1 MESNIPS
8 AEIILKW
15 NGNSL
20 TDDKKTV
27 TQYGI
32 AEGDMLFL
40 QRARRAAP
48 PGMCE
53 CYESAVSN
61 MLCYM
66 IQCKNDLIC
75 IYLYTSITVGQ
86 AFKYCS
92 TLV

>member
-40 QRARRAAP
+40 QRARRTAP
-48 PGMCE
+48 PGMC
-53 CYESAVSN
+53 
-61 MLCYM
+61 
-66 IQCKNDLIC
+66 
-75 IYLYTSITVGQ
+75 
-86 AFKYCS
+86 
-92 TLV
+92 

>member
-1 MESNIPS
+1 MSYDLLIDNQAYCEVESNIPS

-27 TQYGI
+27 SQYGI

-48 PGMCE
+48 PGMYE
-53 CYESAVSN
+53 CYQSVLSN
-61 MLCYM
+61 AYG
-66 IQCKNDLIC
+66 I
-75 IYLYTSITVGQ
+75 
-86 AFKYCS
+86 
-92 TLV
+92 